1 MEEKALKSIGIE
13 PIRSLNNEEKNRI
26 IKQFVELLVKTFPKH
41 NLNAQE
47 ITKEMMECQMY
58 LANISSNLGTAN
70 YYHKNRSIYFS
81 TDANLDKIDE
91 YIIHECI
98 HYFQDKRDK
107 KGKLDKLGLCRFSEF
122 KIYAMAMNESAIQ
135 YVTCKML
142 KRKLE
147 TIEYAGVVIKTI
159 SKNYYP
165 LLTNLISQMA
175 CLVGEDKLVESV
187 LFSTDNFILSFMDV
201 AGEKNT
207 IEIENGFDEILSW
220 KQMASQHDIQ
230 VESNIAI
237 SFEKVQNQILTS
249 YFDGMLPLLETVEEV
264 EEYENKLIE
273 YEEIIG
279 NVDDFEFYEN
289 YQVEQLE
296 KAHKKTEYIIKKKSK
311 NMLAVVN
318 NNKLF
323 TLFKLVINFF
333 KRRQEYRN

>member
-1 MEEKALKSIGIE
+1 ME
-13 PIRSLNNEEKNRI
+13 R
-26 IKQFVELLVKTFPKH
+26 
-41 NLNAQE
+41 
-47 ITKEMMECQMY
+47 
-58 LANISSNLGTAN
+58 
-70 YYHKNRSIYFS
+70 
-81 TDANLDKIDE
+81 KI
-91 YIIHECI
+91 
-98 HYFQDKRDK
+98 
-107 KGKLDKLGLCRFSEF
+107 
-122 KIYAMAMNESAIQ
+122 
-135 YVTCKML
+135 
-142 KRKLE
+142 E
-147 TIEYAGVVIKTI
+147 TIEYAGMSIKTI

-175 CLVGEDKLVESV
+175 YLVGEDKLVESV
-187 LFSTDNFILSFMDV
+187 LFSTDNFILAFMDV

-220 KQMASQHDIQ
+220 KQM
-230 VESNIAI
+230 SNMQAENNIVI
-237 SFEKVQNQILTS
+237 SYETVQNQILTS

-264 EEYENKLIE
+264 EEYEKKLID
-273 YEEIIG
+273 YEDIMG

-296 KAHKKTEYIIKKKSK
+296 KAHKRAENITKKKSK